1 MKTKLVH
8 TILVVLTI
16 LSSSVGCD
24 QPSSEEAE
32 GSKATTT
39 TNIAQT
45 TDTPK
50 DTIDA
55 SEDSNAEEIEDLE
68 NDVKSFSSDLSGLRT
83 QAMIGDRMLFQM
95 EVDSLR
101 SDASELATRAMSLGQ
116 YNLYSQLSTIE
127 SGLDDL
133 YTKLLLEP
141 SDFYKEKDDFSSGVS
156 DFGMDGNID
165 DGDLLD

>member
-1 MKTKLVH
+1 MKTTVVQS
-8 TILVVLTI
+8 ILVAFTI
-16 LSSSVGCD
+16 LSLCVGCD

-32 GSKATTT
+32 GSKVTTT

-50 DTIDA
+50 DNIDA

-68 NDVKSFSSDLSGLRT
+68 NDVKSFRSDLSGLRT

-116 YNLYSQLSTIE
+116 YNLYSQLSSIE
-127 SGLDDL
+127 SDLDDL

-156 DFGMDGNID
+156 DFGMDNSLD
-165 DGDLLD
+165 DDLSLD